1 MNMTPFEWALGRLG
15 GLLPENNTMPLV
27 ERLRSA
33 EAGESEWLMAAEL
46 LLRSDPAAA
55 AALLEVA
62 VRQRPDAPR
71 LHYLHGNALRVSG
84 QPGAAES
91 ALRTAIALDPAHAN
105 ASISLAHLLREQGR
119 MKALAEVML
128 ALWRNE
134 PRSLER
140 DRRIVSF
147 LFECT
152 RHADADSLLPALLA
166 AHPQDPLLL
175 RHAGECALM
184 FGRFDEAR
192 THLRAAIDVDPEQA
206 STWLRLAHTHR
217 FVDAGDDDLRLLQT
231 GATRGDLAE
240 DTRIAIGFALGK
252 ALDDLGHLGESVDV
266 LKRANADWHRG
277 HRWDGQAWREFV
289 AAQLQAPVAARSAA
303 SSPTIPIFIVGLPRS
318 GTTLVE
324 RLLSRD
330 AQIRGRGELN
340 WIASL
345 ARQLG
350 PQVPASNLTAAGNF
364 YLAQL
369 RQDDPPTRFAIDKNP
384 LNFRHL
390 GLIAGMLPMARIIH
404 CRRDPRDAALSIW
417 SQHFAHADMAW
428 SYDFGEIGEYAR
440 GEAELMAHWRQV
452 LPLPIFELDYEALV
466 ADPETTISAVRRFL
480 GFTADAVPT
489 LFDVPDTIST
499 ASVWQARQDVHS
511 RSVGRWQRYRGF
523 LPELEA
529 WAGVPGAA
537 GDAVA
542 VHPGPR

>member
-1 MNMTPFEWALGRLG
+1 MTPFEWALGRLG
-15 GLLPENNTMPLV
+15 GLLHENNTPDLV

-33 EAGESEWLMAAEL
+33 EAAESEWLMAAEM

-62 VRQRPDAPR
+62 VRQHPAAPR

-147 LFECT
+147 LLECT
-152 RHADADSLLPALLA
+152 RHAEADSLLPALLA
-166 AHPQDPLLL
+166 AHPQDPMLL

-192 THLRAAIDVDPEQA
+192 THLRAAIEVDPGQA

-217 FVDAGDDDLRLLQT
+217 FVDAEDDDLRLLQA
-231 GATRGDLAE
+231 GARRGDLAA

-252 ALDDLGHLGESVDV
+252 ALDDLGRLGESVDV
-266 LKRANADWHRG
+266 LKRANADWRQG
-277 HRWDGQAWREFV
+277 HRWDGQAWRRFV
-289 AAQLQAPVAARSAA
+289 AAQLQAPLAARSAA

-350 PQVPASNLTAAGNF
+350 PQVPAANLTAAGNF

-428 SYDFGEIGEYAR
+428 AYDFGEIGEYAR

-452 LPLPIFELDYEALV
+452 LPLPIFELDYETLV
-466 ADPETTISAVRRFL
+466 ADPEASIGAVRRFL

-489 LFDVPDTIST
+489 LFDVPDAIST
-499 ASVWQARQDVHS
+499 ASVWQARQEVHS
-511 RSVGRWQRYRGF
+511 RSVGRWQRYREF

-529 WAGVPGAA
+529 WAGFAGAA
-537 GDAVA
+537 EDAGA
-542 VHPGPR
+542 VLRGQR

>member
-1 MNMTPFEWALGRLG
+1 MTPFEWALGRLG

-33 EAGESEWLMAAEL
+33 EAAESEWLMAAEM

-62 VRQRPDAPR
+62 VRQHPAAPR

-147 LFECT
+147 LLECT
-152 RHADADSLLPALLA
+152 RHAEADSLLPALLA
-166 AHPQDPLLL
+166 AHPQDPMLL

-192 THLRAAIDVDPEQA
+192 THLRAAIEVDPGQA

-217 FVDAGDDDLRLLQT
+217 FVDAEDDDLRLLQAGT
-231 GATRGDLAE
+231 RRGDLAE
-240 DTRIAIGFALGK
+240 DTRIAMGFALGK
-252 ALDDLGHLGESVDV
+252 ALDDLGRLGESVDV
-266 LKRANADWHRG
+266 LKRANADWRQG
-277 HRWDGQAWREFV
+277 HRWDGQAWRRFV
-289 AAQLQAPVAARSAA
+289 AAQLQAPLAARSAA

-350 PQVPASNLTAAGNF
+350 PQVPAANLTAAGNF

-428 SYDFGEIGEYAR
+428 AYDFGEIGEYAR

-452 LPLPIFELDYEALV
+452 LPLPIFELDYETLV
-466 ADPETTISAVRRFL
+466 ADPEASIGAVRRFL

-489 LFDVPDTIST
+489 LFDVPDAIST
-499 ASVWQARQDVHS
+499 ASVWQARQEVHS
-511 RSVGRWQRYRGF
+511 RSVGRWQRYREF

-529 WAGVPGAA
+529 WAGFAGAA
-537 GDAVA
+537 EDAGA
-542 VHPGPR
+542 VLRGQR